1 MKTLVIKDP
10 SDGSVLGKLKI
21 PDGATNDQIAAAGL
35 AAREKL
41 LAGKK
46 AVVGGGAVG
55 NGPFAAA
62 FAAADAPVVAQVN
75 APMNAQVAAPAA
87 APAVPE
93 PERQLMCQ
101 VCREVFMESAFAAH
115 CDFEKTRIDAAQAAE
130 ARRVLSGR

>member
-1 MKTLVIKDP
+1 MRTLIIKDP
-10 SDGSVLGKLKI
+10 LDGSVLGKLKI
-21 PDGATNDQIAAAGL
+21 PDGATVEQIAVAGL
-35 AAREKL
+35 AARDKL
-41 LAGKK
+41 LAGKQ
-46 AVVGGGAVG
+46 AVRGAESPEGPG
-55 NGPFAAA
+55 NGPFATA
-62 FAAADAPVVAQVN
+62 FAQVN
-75 APMNAQVAAPAA
+75 APMNAQVAAPTA

>member
-1 MKTLVIKDP
+1 MRTLIIKDP

-21 PDGATNDQIAAAGL
+21 PEGATNDQIAAAGL

-46 AVVGGGAVG
+46 AVVG
-55 NGPFAAA
+55 NGPFATA
-62 FAAADAPVVAQVN
+62 FAQVN